1 MKNICYN
8 FVVKKNCDGITE
20 NCYSVNIA
28 RLFYML
34 SDAAQK
40 YYKKNKFKFFNCSIQ
55 DVDKEFEKVK
65 HFIMPFFETSKK

>member
-1 MKNICYN
+1 
-8 FVVKKNCDGITE
+8 
-20 NCYSVNIA
+20 
-28 RLFYML
+28 ML